1 MIRALVLVV
10 SAYLAVILP
19 DFIPAMPFFAGAH
32 VLLLPIV
39 VCYALLWM
47 PFPAAV
53 GFALGAGLAGD
64 LATLHVDGE
73 RVEIGLG
80 WSMLFYVL
88 LAAALEIAVRKS
100 PRLRWE
106 THCLSSGAAAFLFL
120 AGQYAMIGLRRGD
133 LAFDGATFAQIA
145 GPALSAL
152 LLAPL
157 FYLFFG
163 LFPAQTR
170 TKDARRTTR

>member
-10 SAYLAVILP
+10 AAYLAVILP

-53 GFALGAGLAGD
+53 AFALAAGLAGD
-64 LATLHVDGE
+64 LASLHVDGE
-73 RVEIGLG
+73 HVEIGLG
-80 WSMLFYVL
+80 WSMLFYVFL
-88 LAAALEIAVRKS
+88 TAALDLAVRTS

-106 THCLSSGAAAFLFL
+106 NHCLSSGAAAFLFL

-133 LAFDGATFAQIA
+133 LALDGAVFAQIA

-163 LFPAQTR
+163 LFPAHIR
-170 TKDARRTTR
+170 TKSVRRPAR